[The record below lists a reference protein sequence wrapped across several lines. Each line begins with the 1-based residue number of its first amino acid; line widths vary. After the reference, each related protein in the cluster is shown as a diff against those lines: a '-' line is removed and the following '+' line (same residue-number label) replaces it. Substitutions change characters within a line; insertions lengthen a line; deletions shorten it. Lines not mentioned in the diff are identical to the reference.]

1 MKNLIINNL
10 SKMYNEQKG
19 IKDINI
25 TLEDKRCMAIL
36 GKSGSGKSTLLKC
49 IINEL
54 AVDTGKITI
63 LNGNLK
69 DDYTNIMRDIGYLP
83 DYPYNFPSIKIKDF
97 IKTINKYY
105 NLDYTL
111 NITNYLKSFN
121 LDINQNIYDL
131 SSGEKQK
138 LSLILAFFHKP
149 KLLLLD
155 EPTNF
160 LDNNSIHTLT
170 NILKQLKYEGTS
182 IIIVSH
188 SLNFTID
195 LADDIYLLNDNTILD
210 IKNKIMKKDYKKVT
224 IALKDMIT
232 YKDLNLKGLS
242 NISLNNETASFI
254 YAGEMTYLLK
264 KLSNF
269 NLLDIE
275 IESPTIEEIIGG
287 LLNDL

>member
-111 NITNYLKSFN
+111 NITNYLNSFN

>member
-54 AVDTGKITI
+54 AVDAGKITI

>member
-111 NITNYLKSFN
+111 NITNYLNSFN

-155 EPTNF
+155 EPTNY

-188 SLNFTID
+188 SLNFTIH
-195 LADDIYLLNDNTILD
+195 LADDIYLLNNNTILD

>member
-254 YAGEMTYLLK
+254 YAGDMTYLLK

>member
-19 IKDINI
+19 IKNINI
-25 TLEDKRCMAIL
+25 TLEDRRCMAIL

-111 NITNYLKSFN
+111 NITNYLNLFN

-170 NILKQLKYEGTS
+170 NILKKLKYEGTS

-254 YAGEMTYLLK
+254 YAGDITYLLK

>member
-97 IKTINKYY
+97 IKTP
-105 NLDYTL
+105 LT
-111 NITNYLKSFN
+111 
-121 LDINQNIYDL
+121 
-131 SSGEKQK
+131 QK
-138 LSLILAFFHKP
+138 LRRHF
-149 KLLLLD
+149 
-155 EPTNF
+155 
-160 LDNNSIHTLT
+160 
-170 NILKQLKYEGTS
+170 
-182 IIIVSH
+182 
-188 SLNFTID
+188 
-195 LADDIYLLNDNTILD
+195 
-210 IKNKIMKKDYKKVT
+210 
-224 IALKDMIT
+224 
-232 YKDLNLKGLS
+232 
-242 NISLNNETASFI
+242 
-254 YAGEMTYLLK
+254 
-264 KLSNF
+264 
-269 NLLDIE
+269 
-275 IESPTIEEIIGG
+275 
-287 LLNDL
+287 

>member
-10 SKMYNEQKG
+10 SKMYNEHKG

>member
-111 NITNYLKSFN
+111 NITNYLKLFN

>member
-195 LADDIYLLNDNTILD
+195 LADDIYLLNDNNILD

>member
-111 NITNYLKSFN
+111 NITNYLNSFN

-155 EPTNF
+155 EPTNY

-195 LADDIYLLNDNTILD
+195 LADDIYLLNNNTILD

>member
-1 MKNLIINNL
+1 MTNLIINNL
-10 SKMYNEQKG
+10 SKMYNKQKG

-83 DYPYNFPSIKIKDF
+83 DYPYSFPSIKIKDF

-254 YAGEMTYLLK
+254 YAGDMTYLLK